1 MPLHKR
7 FKSQKWQ
14 LLFQYLFSRNKKTIK
29 YVEIGLIDEF
39 FNEDNKMISDDMPY
53 NQHQSI

>member
-14 LLFQYLFSRNKKTIK
+14 LFFQYLFSRNKKTIK
-29 YVEIGLIDEF
+29 YVDISLIDEF
-39 FNEDNKMISDDMPY
+39 FNEDNKIISDDMPY
-53 NQHQSI
+53 NQEQSI